1 MLYAMAQ
8 QPSTAQGGGS
18 AFISLVPIILIFVI
32 FYLLLILPQQ
42 RKQKEH
48 QKLLSSLKRG
58 NKVITTGGIHG
69 LITRVNDNTVM
80 IKASEKCEITVDKSA
95 VSRIKG

>member
-8 QPSTAQGGGS
+8 QPSQAQGGSS
-18 AFISLVPIILIFVI
+18 AFMSLIPIILIFVV

-48 QKLLSSLKRG
+48 QKLLGSLKRG
-58 NKVITTGGIHG
+58 DNVVTSGGIHG
-69 LITRVNDNTVM
+69 RITKVGDTTVT
-80 IKASEKCEITVDKSA
+80 IKASEKCEITVEKSA
-95 VSRIKG
+95 VSNAKG